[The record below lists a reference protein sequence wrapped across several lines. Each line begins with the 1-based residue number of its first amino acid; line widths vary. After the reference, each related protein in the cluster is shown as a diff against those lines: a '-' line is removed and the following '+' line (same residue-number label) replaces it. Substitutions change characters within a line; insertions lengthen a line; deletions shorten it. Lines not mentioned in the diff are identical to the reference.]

1 MTSKLDFL
9 AQLPLFKALTE
20 PELVALARISQEYEF
35 EEGAVI
41 AYQRDVADSLYIVRN
56 GRLFARSVDGRGI
69 VRETHV
75 YSAHD
80 YFDAQWL
87 FAEDAHPATIRATEP
102 GSLIII
108 KGSDFL
114 GFLDRNR
121 RVLGRLQPEF
131 DTEGQVASGLPAK
144 AWEMAQ
150 KVRVKADRR
159 SASVSLLPN
168 ELVEYSSRRSIWFLL
183 IRTFGPLMSMI
194 FLPLVAYFL
203 LVNISASA
211 ATIVAG
217 LIGAAAL
224 FFLLFRALD
233 WSNDYFV
240 ITNKHLIHR
249 EFDLRTF
256 RTTINKIP
264 MEQVQSV
271 EIDKPTLVA
280 NIFNI
285 GTARITTASAKGI
298 LYFDNI
304 DQPIE
309 VKETLNRLSKQV
321 RALDAGREQATM
333 RRSLENYFQVQPAY
347 APVENGDG
355 DGGGETAVAKPSES
369 LGTRVWKRYTW
380 RLEEDGVITYRK
392 HFFILFREIAWPAT
406 AFIILFIAQMGLI
419 RVFQFTWSQIGIIF
433 LILGILNF
441 GWLIWE
447 IEDWRNDTFQ
457 LTERHVIDI
466 DRKPFGFGE
475 SRKQADLAN
484 VQNVNADRPGL
495 IPTIFNYGDVII
507 ETAGATADITF
518 EDVPNPSVIQSD
530 IFQRRDAQQR
540 IKRAGEGER
549 RRKEYAV
556 LLDVYKQ
563 AEEQGRL
570 PRRTPEFDEVPDVE
584 EFEED
589 YY

>member
-9 AQLPLFKALTE
+9 AQLPIFKALTE
-20 PELVALARISQEYEF
+20 PELKALARISQEYEF

-69 VRETHV
+69 VRETHA
-75 YSAHD
+75 YGPQD
-80 YFDAQWL
+80 YFDARWL

-114 GFLDRNR
+114 EFLDRNR
-121 RVLGRLQPEF
+121 RVLPQLEPEF
-131 DTEGQVASGLPAK
+131 GPEGHVSSGLSAT
-144 AWEMAQ
+144 AWEMAG
-150 KVRVKADRR
+150 KVRVRADRR
-159 SASVSLLPN
+159 SAAVSLLPD

-183 IRTFGPLMSMI
+183 VRTLGPFLSMVL
-194 FLPLVAYFL
+194 LPPVAYLL
-203 LVNISASA
+203 LVNFSAAA

-217 LIGAAAL
+217 LIGVAAL
-224 FFLLFRALD
+224 LFLLFRALD

-264 MEQVQSV
+264 MEKVQSV

-280 NIFNI
+280 NLFNI

-304 DQPIE
+304 DDPIR
-309 VKETLNRLSKQV
+309 VKDTLDRLSRQV

-333 RRSLENYFQVQPAY
+333 RRSLENYFQVQPSFTAV
-347 APVENGDG
+347 ANGEG
-355 DGGGETAVAKPSES
+355 EGETAVAPTRES
-369 LGTRVWKRYTW
+369 FWARVRKRYTW
-380 RLEEDGVITYRK
+380 RSEENGVITYRK

-406 AFIILFIAQMGLI
+406 AFILLFIAQMGLI
-419 RVFQFTWSQIGIIF
+419 NIFQFTWAQIGTIF
-433 LILGILNF
+433 LILFVVDF

-457 LTERHVIDI
+457 LTDRYVIDI
-466 DRKPFGFGE
+466 DRRPFGFGE
-475 SRKQADLAN
+475 SRKQAELAN

-495 IPTIFNYGDVII
+495 IPTIFNYGNVII

-518 EDVPNPSVIQSD
+518 ENVPHPSVIQSD
-530 IFQRRDAQQR
+530 VFRRRDAQQR
-540 IKRAGEGER
+540 IKQIGEGER

-570 PRRTPEFDEVPDVE
+570 PRRTPHFEEVPDVE
-584 EFEED
+584 EFEEE
-589 YY
+589 Y